1 MEFSKRL
8 DLFGAEVF
16 AALNEK
22 RRALEAE
29 GRTVYD
35 LSVGTPDFKPS
46 AHVMDALIESARNTD
61 NWKYSLHDKDELL
74 DAVAGYYKDR
84 YGVDGIGH
92 DMPIHPA
99 EVAADRV
106 ARHEPTFLPEN
117 NRRKQNRRVKP
128 PRLVLQGFPASA
140 MVEAAPR
147 GRRPAPRCCRV
158 FPA

>member
-29 GRTVYD
+29 GRRVFD

-46 AHVMDALIESARNTD
+46 AHVMDALAESAKDTD

-74 DAVAGYYKDR
+74 DAVCAYYKDR
-84 YGVDGIGH
+84 YGVEGIGR
-92 DMPIHPA
+92 DMIM
-99 EVAADRV
+99 
-106 ARHEPTFLPEN
+106 
-117 NRRKQNRRVKP
+117 
-128 PRLVLQGFPASA
+128 SC
-140 MVEAAPR
+140 R
-147 GRRPAPRCCRV
+147 GTQEGMLWPLMIMSRPMPST
-158 FPA
+158 P